1 MKDATRIKALARQA
15 GGVFFTLA
23 HGAVISIGLMGM
35 GVVASE
41 GARPLGLNY
50 ADTRVQARQAPTASE
65 AAMAAV
71 AEHAVVARQTAAVR
85 HPVVQVAGR
94 STAARIWQALPT
106 LDEDDGLSQEMARVR
121 DWVADKYR
129 VSADMLEPVLATAEE
144 SARDVGIDPLLIVAI
159 MAVESSFNPKAQ
171 SNMGA
176 LGLMQVIPKYHKDK
190 MGGKRGK
197 NALFDPE
204 FNVQVGIK
212 VLHEG
217 LQRYGTM
224 QRALQYYNGALK
236 DPQARYTRKVMS
248 VKKRLRAAAGRE
260 SLVSNKAASPA
271 G

>member
-15 GGVFFTLA
+15 GGVIFTLA
-23 HGAVISIGLMGM
+23 HGAVLSVGLMGM
-35 GVVASE
+35 GVVASD
-41 GARPLGLNY
+41 GARPLGLSY
-50 ADTRVQARQAPTASE
+50 ADTHVQARQVPTAGE
-65 AAMAAV
+65 AAMATV
-71 AEHAVVARQTAAVR
+71 ADHAVVSRQPVVPR
-85 HPVVQVAGR
+85 HSVVQVAGR
-94 STAARIWQALPT
+94 STASRIWQAVPT

-121 DWVADKYR
+121 DWVANKYR
-129 VSADMLEPVLATAEE
+129 VSADMLEPVLAAAEE
-144 SARDVGIDPLLIVAI
+144 SGRDVGIDPLLIVAI

-176 LGLMQVIPKYHKDK
+176 QGLMQVIPRYHKDK
-190 MGGKRGK
+190 MGDKRGK

-204 FNVQVGIK
+204 FNVQVGTK

-236 DPQARYTRKVMS
+236 DPEARYTRKVMS
-248 VKKRLRAAAGRE
+248 VKKRLRAAAGSE
-260 SLVSNKAASPA
+260 SLVSRKGESPA